1 MICVHEAKNMK
12 VYSKNMK
19 FLIPS
24 NKKDS
29 KHGSVIFLVTP
40 NKDSS
45 NAMMNIPYCIN
56 RRQFESYYV
65 EKAVN
70 RIITAESAS
79 ISGEVVNEDKLETKD
94 RNKLKDSTF
103 GLPEER
109 KYPLNDEAHVR
120 DAIKKFNYVDETKEK
135 ELAKNILKAIDKFH
149 IKDIKVGDNNRFR
162 KYMKPVEEI
171 KEATNFDIFGNKPS
185 EFTLNEFG
193 LISNRECIYIADDII
208 NEADSQYNTRIKK
221 MIYNDRMKTNKQ
233 ILDIYGEVKTANPW
247 IKYTYLTLE
256 RYKLRNLFFD
266 TQYYVSMF
274 RQNNTLKLDRGV
286 NLFLDYL
293 SRLTTDH
300 RLANYNK
307 KTIFI
312 PVDGWVNTK
321 EVDIIDYKQDINP
334 ISCIYRLLKT
344 HRANHLA
351 DLWAGYDVLFIG
363 KNGYFRMDM
372 AAIENTHTVKFM
384 TNINRLL
391 SGSVIEDDEDVTKDS
406 EDAIVTT
413 IYNNIQNN
421 TNIKFKR
428 GLVGD
433 VDDMDTPNRSED
445 EEEEDEAIAKEERGA
460 YEDDEERLDAAI
472 KTVSKTSDTV
482 DDAVD
487 KLADP
492 GNESDQDMANIIN
505 DLSNQSSDAVD
516 ISPARAAR
524 INTLNDKFKEAKVKG
539 VPVKDLL
546 KDAESAKT
554 EETLPET
561 ALPINSIN
569 DEWKHMSYM
578 NFEKAYNVDADI
590 ANIIKFFGTRKYPV
604 SVLTIDVEDTSN
616 SEDLI
621 ETWTVKMEDAI
632 GTRFNL
638 VFDIPKFIP
647 GTRFMKL
654 RGNDKTINGQLMN
667 IPIVKTDLDTCQI
680 TSNYNKIF
688 ITPYGS
694 SAGKSNVI
702 ADRIMK
708 TLGKLPES
716 SKIKAEAGDNSRL
729 AEVYD
734 LPIDYVDL
742 GANYSRIKFP
752 AGEIVFN
759 QEELI
764 SKYGDKIDKSLKGHC
779 IIFGTLRTGK
789 ILVWNNR
796 TVSQYNDKVVELY
809 SSSTLAAAIRDVLTK
824 YDKDFAEIYPTT
836 NSGVR
841 YKYSKASILNTK
853 IPLIVVAAYS
863 EGLTSVLKKAGVIFT
878 IEDKNT
884 KFDKDAFDRIKFKDG
899 YISYLINYSSSLLM
913 NGLKEC
919 NTEDYSITEI
929 DNRSMWIDFLDI
941 FGGRIK
947 ADGLDNFYDL
957 MVDPITERVC
967 PVYDLP
973 TDYIEQLIYANNL
986 LADSKFN
993 RHTDLSGNRFR
1004 TNELVAAHAYKCL
1017 AKSYS
1022 DYRIKL
1028 KKTGKASM
1036 TIKRSAIIDSIL
1048 SDNTTSDLSTNTDL
1062 SYVETAATVS
1072 FKGLSGMNS
1081 ERSYG
1086 LDKRTYDDSMLNN
1099 LAMSTGF
1106 AGNVGVNRQ
1115 TTINMNVDSSRGYIK
1130 TGKDAQDNMNV
1141 TNSLCISEAIM
1152 PMISTKDDPFR
1163 LSMGFIQNSKH
1174 TVLSEAGDPCLVTT
1188 GADDAIPYLAPDVF
1202 NYKAKQAGKVLKKTD
1217 EYIILQY
1224 KDGSTEVVELTPQT
1238 YKNSDGGFFLSLKL
1252 DCDLKEGQTF
1262 KENNIVAYNKKMY
1275 TRDFGY
1281 DDNPTMNRGTLAKV
1295 AMLITDEG
1303 YEDSGINSDYCAK
1316 AMARKVTVCVDVVLN
1331 KQSSIYNVVKVG
1343 DHVEEGQNL
1352 LVFQNAFDDEDANAL
1367 MKSLVNDTD
1376 EINELGRIP
1385 KKAKVTGDIV
1395 DIHVLRTC
1403 ELNEMSPTLKKFVSE
1418 YEKKINDKKKLME
1431 KYDPEKAK
1439 TVRSNYKLENT
1450 GKLKNVEDGVLI
1462 EFYIEYISDFGSGEK
1477 MVVNAGNK
1485 CVSSGIIPKGKEPY
1499 STYRP
1504 NEKIDLVTSINS
1516 NNGRMILSNIYI
1528 GMISKGLIE
1537 LDRQV
1542 KEIMGVATKDCY
1554 DIHEYLH
1561 PEITK
1566 LQREEDESKK

>member
-1 MICVHEAKNMK
+1 MVCIHELKNMK

-29 KHGSVIFLVTP
+29 KHGSVIFLVTL

-70 RIITAESAS
+70 RIITAESTNM
-79 ISGEVVNEDKLETKD
+79 SGEVINENKLKTKD

-103 GLPEER
+103 GLPDER

-120 DAIKKFNYVDETKEK
+120 DAIKKFNYVDEDKEA

-149 IKDIKVGDNNRFR
+149 IKDIHVGETNRFR

-171 KEATNFDIFGNKPS
+171 KEASNFDIFGKQSS
-185 EFTLNEFG
+185 EFVLNEYG
-193 LISNRECIYIADDII
+193 LVNNRECIYIANDII
-208 NEADSQYNTRIKK
+208 NEADSAYNTRIKK
-221 MIYNDRMKTNKQ
+221 MIYNDRMKTNKD
-233 ILDIYGEVKTANPW
+233 ILDIYNQVKTDNPW
-247 IKYTYLTLE
+247 IKYTYLSLD
-256 RYKLRNLFFD
+256 RYKRRNLFFD
-266 TQYYVSMF
+266 TQYYISLF

-286 NLFLDYL
+286 NFFFDFL
-293 SRLTTDH
+293 SRLTSDI
-300 RLANYNK
+300 RLSDYNK

-312 PVDGWVNTK
+312 PVDGWVNTN
-321 EVDIIDYKQDINP
+321 ETDIMDFKQDINP

-344 HRANHLA
+344 HKSTKLTE
-351 DLWAGYDVLFIG
+351 LWAGYTVVFIG
-363 KNGYFRMDM
+363 KNGYFTMNM
-372 AAIENTHTVKFM
+372 ANIEKTHTVKFM

-391 SGSVIEDDEDVTKDS
+391 SNTAIEDDEDTTKDS
-406 EDAIVTT
+406 PDAIATT

-428 GLVGD
+428 NLIGD
-433 VDDMDTPNRSED
+433 VEDMDEEKSD
-445 EEEEDEAIAKEERGA
+445 EEKEEEEAIAKEERGTH
-460 YEDDEERLDAAI
+460 EDDEEKLDAAI
-472 KTVSKTSDTV
+472 NTASNNSDSV
-482 DDAVD
+482 EDAVD
-487 KLADP
+487 SLTQGDDGQDIADL
-492 GNESDQDMANIIN
+492 IT
-505 DLSNQSSDAVD
+505 DLSNQSSDAID
-516 ISPARAAR
+516 ITPARAAR
-524 INTLNDKFKEAKVKG
+524 INTLNDKFSEAKVKG

-546 KDAESAKT
+546 KDSESAKT

-569 DEWKHMSYM
+569 DEWKHMTYM

-590 ANIIKFFGTRKYPV
+590 AAIIHFFGTRKYPA
-604 SVLTIDVEDTSN
+604 SVLKIDVQDTSN

-621 ETWTVKMEDAI
+621 ETWTVQMEDAV
-632 GTRFNL
+632 GTRFTL

-647 GTRFMKL
+647 GTRFMRL

-708 TLGKLPES
+708 TIGKLPDT
-716 SKIKAEAGDNSRL
+716 SKIKAEAGDNSKL

-734 LPIDYVDL
+734 LPLDYVDL
-742 GANYSRIKFP
+742 GANYSRIKFTG
-752 AGEIVFN
+752 GEIIFN

-764 SKYGDKIDKSLKGHC
+764 NKYGELYNKSFNGKGIMFGYLKN
-779 IIFGTLRTGK
+779 GK
-789 ILVWNNR
+789 ILVWSAD
-796 TVSQYNDKVVELY
+796 TTIYNDKAIELY
-809 SSSTLAAAIRDVLTK
+809 HTRTVAEAIMKTLMAH
-824 YDKDFAEIYPTT
+824 DKDFGPIYDTT

-853 IPLIVVAAYS
+853 IPLIVVAAYG
-863 EGLTSVLKKAGVIFT
+863 EGLTSVLKKANVRYT
-878 IEDKNT
+878 VEDKNT
-884 KFDKDAFDRIKFKDG
+884 KFDKNYEDRIKFKDG
-899 YISYLINYSSSLLM
+899 YISYQIDYSSSLLM

-957 MVDPITERVC
+957 MVDPITARVC
-967 PVYDLP
+967 PVYNLP
-973 TDYIEQLIYANNL
+973 TDYTEQLIYANNL

-1004 TNELVAAHAYKCL
+1004 TNELVAAHTYKCL
-1017 AKSYS
+1017 ARSYS

-1130 TGKDAQDNMNV
+1130 TGQDATKNMSV
-1141 TNSLCISEAIM
+1141 TDSLCISEAIM

-1188 GADDAIPYLAPDVF
+1188 GADDAIPYMAPDIF
-1202 NYKAKQAGKVLKKTD
+1202 NYKAKQNGKVLKKTD
-1217 EYIILQY
+1217 EYLILQY

-1238 YKNSDGGFFLSLKL
+1238 YKNSDGGFYLSLKL
-1252 DCDLKEGQTF
+1252 DSDLKEGQTF
-1262 KENNIVAYNKKMY
+1262 KQNSIVAFNKKMY
-1275 TRDFGY
+1275 TKNIGY
-1281 DDNPTMNRGTLAKV
+1281 DDNPTMNRGTLGKV

-1331 KQSSIYNVVKVG
+1331 KQSSIYNVVNIG

-1367 MKSLVNDTD
+1367 MKSLVNDQD

-1403 ELNEMSPTLKKFVSE
+1403 ELNEMSPTLKKFVSS
-1418 YEKKINDKKKLME
+1418 YEKKIDEKKKLMQ

-1450 GKLKNVEDGVLI
+1450 GKLKNIEDGVLI

-1499 STYRP
+1499 SSYRP

-1566 LQREEDESKK
+1566 LQRDEDKNKK